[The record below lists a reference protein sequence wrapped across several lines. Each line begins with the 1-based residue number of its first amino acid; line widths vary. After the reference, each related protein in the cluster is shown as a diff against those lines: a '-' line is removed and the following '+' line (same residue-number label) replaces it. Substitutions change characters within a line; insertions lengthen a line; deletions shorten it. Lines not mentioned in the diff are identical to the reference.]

1 MVSED
6 KAVELRS
13 YADSLVL
20 ILVIAVDGL
29 GEVVLKFHCKTLIF
43 NDVLKSY

>member
-1 MVSED
+1 MVSENMAHSICGHD
-6 KAVELRS
+6 I
-13 YADSLVL
+13 DVL

-43 NDVLKSY
+43 NDVPKSY